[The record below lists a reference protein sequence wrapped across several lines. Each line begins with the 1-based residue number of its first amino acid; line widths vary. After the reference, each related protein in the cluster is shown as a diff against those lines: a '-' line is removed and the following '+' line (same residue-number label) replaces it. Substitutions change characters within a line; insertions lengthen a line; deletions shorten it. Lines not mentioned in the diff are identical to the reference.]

1 MANERNPSF
10 GLTDAQVD
18 DIVDRLLRGKYEKH
32 RPVGHLEVVRAGFI
46 GAQTCRNY
54 VVARW
59 GERSRWSRGTGD
71 KNGPLSSAGVTM
83 RSGKLWERCSDHV
96 QAVKNGRAESDELV
110 WRITDYRS
118 YATVCYATGSSAS
131 ARQWAFTLFGW
142 TLREGIRIEELRT
155 ELAGC
160 GGDLAASIANIS
172 MLGRLNDQIEEYE
185 SRAAACLLAAEKYRL
200 VHSTISSAAAHL
212 AGGTGAT
219 DG

>member
-32 RPVGHLEVVRAGFI
+32 RPVQHLEVVRAGFI

-59 GERSRWSRGTGD
+59 GERSRWSRGSAGKD
-71 KNGPLSSAGVTM
+71 GPLSSAGVTM

-96 QAVKNGRAESDELV
+96 QAVKNGRADSDELV

-118 YATVCYATGSSAS
+118 YQTVCFATGSASSAK
-131 ARQWAFTLFGW
+131 QWAFTLFG
-142 TLREGIRIEELRT
+142 ELDRNIKELEARAAR
-155 ELAGC
+155 ELAQAERMRSLH
-160 GGDLAASIANIS
+160 DTIA
-172 MLGRLNDQIEEYE
+172 
-185 SRAAACLLAAEKYRL
+185 
-200 VHSTISSAAAHL
+200 SAAAHL
-212 AGGTGAT
+212 AG
-219 DG
+219 

>member
-32 RPVGHLEVVRAGFI
+32 RPVQHLEVVRAGLI

-59 GERSRWSRGTGD
+59 GERSRWSRGPSTKD
-71 KNGPLSSAGVTM
+71 GPLSSAGVTM

-142 TLREGIRIEELRT
+142 TLREDAKLEDLRA

-160 GGDLAASIANIS
+160 GGAVAASIANIG
-172 MLGRLNDQIEEYE
+172 MLGDLDRNIKELEA
-185 SRAAACLLAAEKYRL
+185 RAARELAQAEKMRTL
-200 VHSTISSAAAHL
+200 HDTIASAAAHL
-212 AGGTGAT
+212 AG
-219 DG
+219 

>member
-32 RPVGHLEVVRAGFI
+32 RPVVAMEVVRAGLI

-54 VVARW
+54 IVARW
-59 GERSRWSRGTGD
+59 GERSRWHGGVSSKD
-71 KNGPLSSAGVTM
+71 GPLSSAGVTM
-83 RSGKLWERCSDHV
+83 RTNKLWERCSNHV

-118 YATVCYATGSSAS
+118 YTTVCYATGSSAS

-142 TLREGIRIEELRT
+142 TLREDAKLEDLRA

-160 GGDLAASIANIS
+160 GGAVAASIANIG
-172 MLGRLNDQIEEYE
+172 MLGDLDRNIKELEA
-185 SRAAACLLAAEKYRL
+185 RAARELAQAERMRSL
-200 VHSTISSAAAHL
+200 HDTIASAAAHL
-212 AGGTGAT
+212 AG
-219 DG
+219 

>member
-10 GLTDAQVD
+10 GLTDAAVD

-32 RPVGHLEVVRAGFI
+32 RPVGHLEVVRAGLV

-59 GERSRWSRGTGD
+59 GERSRWSYGSAGKD
-71 KNGPLSSAGVTM
+71 GPLSSAGVTM
-83 RSGKLWERCSDHV
+83 RSNKLWDRCSDHV
-96 QAVKNGRAESDELV
+96 QAVKSGRVDSDELV

-142 TLREGIRIEELRT
+142 TLREDAKLEDLRA

-160 GGDLAASIANIS
+160 GGAVAASIANIG
-172 MLGRLNDQIEEYE
+172 MLGDLNRQIKDLEAGAA
-185 SRAAACLLAAEKYRL
+185 RALAQAERMRSL
-200 VHSTISSAAAHL
+200 HDTIASAAAHL
-212 AGGTGAT
+212 AG
-219 DG
+219 

>member
-1 MANERNPSF
+1 MATQRNPSF
-10 GLTDAQVD
+10 GLTDSHVD

-32 RPVGHLEVVRAGFI
+32 RPVETLEVVRAGFI
-46 GAQTCRNY
+46 SQSTAREY
-54 VVARW
+54 VTARW
-59 GERSRWSRGTGD
+59 GIRSSWSKDPKEG
-71 KNGPLSSAGVTM
+71 LSSAGITM
-83 RSGKLWERCSDHV
+83 RSNKLWERCSNHV
-96 QAVKNGRAESDELV
+96 QAVKNCRVESDELV
-110 WRITDYRS
+110 WRISDSRTYD
-118 YATVCYATGSSAS
+118 TVCYASGSAQSAK
-131 ARQWAFTLFGW
+131 QWAFTLFGW

-160 GGDLAASIANIS
+160 GGAIAASIANIS

-185 SRAAACLLAAEKYRL
+185 SRAASCLLSAEKYRL

>member
-10 GLTDAQVD
+10 GLTDAAVD

-32 RPVGHLEVVRAGFI
+32 RPVVAMEVVRAGLI

-54 VVARW
+54 IVARW
-59 GERSRWSRGTGD
+59 GERSRWHGGVSSKD
-71 KNGPLSSAGVTM
+71 GPLSSAGVTM
-83 RSGKLWERCSDHV
+83 RTNKLWERCSNHV

-142 TLREGIRIEELRT
+142 TLREDAKLEDLRA

-160 GGDLAASIANIS
+160 GGATAASIANIG
-172 MLGRLNDQIEEYE
+172 MLGDLDRNIKELEA
-185 SRAAACLLAAEKYRL
+185 RAARELAQAERMRSL
-200 VHSTISSAAAHL
+200 HDTIASAAAHL
-212 AGGTGAT
+212 AG
-219 DG
+219 